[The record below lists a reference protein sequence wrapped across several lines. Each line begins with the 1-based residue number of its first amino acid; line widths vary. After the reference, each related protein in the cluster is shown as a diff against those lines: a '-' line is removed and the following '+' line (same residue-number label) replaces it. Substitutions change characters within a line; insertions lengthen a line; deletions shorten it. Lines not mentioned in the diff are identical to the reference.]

1 MATGTGTGL
10 DRQIGYAL
18 ESSYGTAVT
27 VTRFLPHITDTLQP
41 VPVWVESKGQIAGQL
56 VQRSQQLKLSRF
68 TVGGDI
74 EHELYDQSM
83 GMLLKAA
90 FGTAATSGTLAPY
103 THTFTPSGTLVSLT
117 CQTGIVDTRGS
128 VVPYTY
134 GGVMVKSWRMA
145 MKAEEIV
152 TWGMSVTA
160 AYESTGTALA
170 SASYATNIQPWLA
183 RFGTLTIDG
192 TTVPVREFDIGGDNA
207 YDENRIFVGSTIP
220 AQPLRVDLTKY
231 TGSFTAD
238 FGYPAAMGTGLAER
252 FMSGTESTLVMTL
265 VSGTLSGT
273 ITANVKFEQG
283 HPTNDAGNGITPLKV
298 NYRCVAPT
306 TSDASALTIVLKNN
320 DSTP

>member
-1 MATGTGTGL
+1 MPTGTGTGI

-18 ESSYGTAVT
+18 ESGYGTAVT
-27 VTRFLPHITDTLQP
+27 VTRFLPHISDTLQP

-56 VQRSQQLKLSRF
+56 VQRSQQLKLARF

-74 EHELYDQSM
+74 QHELYDQSM
-83 GMLLKAA
+83 GMLLRAA
-90 FGTAATSGTLAPY
+90 FGTVATSGTAAPY

-117 CQTGIVDTRGS
+117 AQTGVVDTRGS

-134 GGVMVKSWRMA
+134 PGVMVKSWRMA

-152 TWGMSVTA
+152 TWAMTVSA
-160 AYESTGTALA
+160 ASQQVGTALA
-170 SASYATNIQPWLA
+170 TASYATNIQPWLA
-183 RFGTLTIDG
+183 RYGTLTIDG
-192 TTVPVREFDIGGDNA
+192 TAVPVRDWDIGGDNA

-220 AQPLRVDLTKY
+220 AQPLRTDLTKY

-238 FGYPAAMGTGLAER
+238 FGYPAAMGTALAQR
-252 FMSGTESTLVMTL
+252 FLAGSESTLVMTL

-273 ITANVKFEQG
+273 ITANVIFEQG
-283 HPTNDAGNGITPLKV
+283 SPVNDAGNGITPLKV
-298 NYRCVAPT
+298 NYRCIAPT

-320 DSTP
+320 DSTA